1 MSNKEL
7 LDIMR
12 EQFGVITES
21 IVQMEQRVSDRFDGI
36 DKELKLLSS
45 YKDQQE
51 GSMAAFKYLV
61 GIGFSVLTIVI
72 TLITIYLKGE
82 GN

>member
-82 GN
+82 GS

>member
-21 IVQMEQRVSDRFDGI
+21 IVQMEQRVNDRFDGI

-72 TLITIYLKGE
+72 TLVTIYLKGE

>member
-61 GIGFSVLTIVI
+61 GIGFSELTIVI
-72 TLITIYLKGE
+72 TLLTIYLKGE
-82 GN
+82 GS